1 MKKSAKKKDLAL
13 DAPSIEGSSPAC
25 PEQFSLRNSG
35 HEVAR
40 HIRLSNGGTRTTTFS
55 LPKAIET
62 KATQNALA
70 DAADFAYLSRKKS
83 PAPLTIGSVVRA
95 VDLFSG
101 CGMMSLGLSEA
112 CRALGKRLRISL
124 AVELNQAALDVY
136 KANFSPVRGEARDI
150 AACIDGAL
158 GGRRTKA
165 EAAFLKGVGKLDILV
180 GGPPC
185 QGHSD
190 LNNHTRRA
198 DPKNELYLRMARFAE
213 LANPTHIIIENVPA
227 VVHDKNKVVQRTIR
241 ALEELGY
248 GVDSCLVEMK
258 KIGVPQGRRRHVVV
272 ASKARAISITES
284 LALYERTQRS
294 VGWALKDLLKVEAE
308 SVLDSPSVATTANRA
323 RIDYLFENDL
333 LDLPDELRPECHKAG
348 GHSYKSV
355 YGRLDW
361 NLPAQTI
368 TSGFGS
374 MGQGRYVH
382 PKKRRT
388 ITPHEAA
395 RLQFIPD
402 HFKWGDTARTAL
414 AEMIGNAVP
423 PKVSY
428 VLALEL
434 LR

>member
-1 MKKSAKKKDLAL
+1 MKKSAKKKDVLL
-13 DAPSIEGSSPAC
+13 HAPLIEDSIGVC
-25 PEQFSLRNSG
+25 PEQFSLRNG
-35 HEVAR
+35 GFEVAR
-40 HIRLSNGGTRTTTFS
+40 HIRLRNGDIRTTTFS
-55 LPKAIET
+55 LPKAVGT
-62 KATQNALA
+62 NASQNALA
-70 DAADFAYLSRKKS
+70 DAADFAYLSRKKP
-83 PAPLTIGSVVRA
+83 PAPLTTGLLVRA

-112 CRALGKRLRISL
+112 CRALGKRLQVSL
-124 AVELNQAALDVY
+124 AVELNQAALEVY
-136 KANFSPVRGEARDI
+136 KANFNPARGEAKDI
-150 AACIDGAL
+150 AASIDGAL
-158 GGRRTKA
+158 GRPKTRA
-165 EAAFLKGVGKLDILV
+165 EANFLKGLGKVDILV

-213 LANPTHIIIENVPA
+213 LANPSHIIIENVPA
-227 VVHDKNKVVQRTIR
+227 VVHDKSKVVQRTIL
-241 ALEELGY
+241 ALEEMGY
-248 GVDSCLVEMK
+248 DVDSCLVEMK

-272 ASKARAISITES
+272 ASKSRAFSITES
-284 LALYERTQRS
+284 LALYARTQRS
-294 VGWALKDLLKVEAE
+294 VGWALKDLLKVEAK
-308 SVLDSPSVATTANRA
+308 SVFDSPSVATIANEA

-333 LDLPDELRPECHKAG
+333 LDLPDELRPACHKAG

-374 MGQGRYVH
+374 MGQGRFVH

-402 HFKWGDTARTAL
+402 HFKWGDTGRTAL